1 MEILLN
7 VAWTLGTIFSVAALA
22 YGAWLSFVASDL
34 GQDLLGKRPSFPDL
48 STRNLGTESGPEA
61 MASLPDGMR
70 RHT

>member
-34 GQDLLGKRPSFPDL
+34 GQDLLGKRPSLPDL
-48 STRNLGTESGPEA
+48 STRKLGKESSPEA
-61 MASLPDGMR
+61 MASLPGGIR
-70 RHT
+70 RNT